1 MKNKQKYYQFMLD
14 FHYLL
19 SPHYPSKE
27 IMIEM
32 VAESHELLYNVLPN
46 VTRWRDKG
54 RGLCVRRRVLALT
67 PTPTD
72 YDDLLQKQNLTV
84 HIVTIQFKI
93 TVL

>member
-32 VAESHELLYNVLPN
+32 VAESSYTTFCQMSLAGGTKVAVFVLEG
-46 VTRWRDKG
+46 VSS
-54 RGLCVRRRVLALT
+54 L
-67 PTPTD
+67 
-72 YDDLLQKQNLTV
+72 
-84 HIVTIQFKI
+84 
-93 TVL
+93 